1 VIDPRPQVI
10 GRRLAPVRRILAFSS
25 AKGGVGKSVCCALSA
40 LALRRAGRSVGLLDL
55 DFQGA
60 SAHLLLK
67 VKPGFPEEQGG
78 IRPLRAREGVDFMS
92 FAAFSRENAVPLRG
106 GEVSEALLEMLAVT
120 VWAPLDFLLLDM
132 PPGIGDELLD
142 VLRLLSEAEF
152 VVVATPSALA
162 LQVVER
168 LLVLLEELRL
178 PVRGLI
184 ENMAR
189 AGDAGGTGGSMTAV
203 RAVAAA
209 AERHGLPVLGSVPY
223 LPEIEELLAS
233 PDPLRGD
240 LGEAFG
246 GIARYLIGQE
256 RIGVV

>member
-1 VIDPRPQVI
+1 VIDPRPEVI
-10 GRRLAPVRRILAFSS
+10 ARRLAAVRRILAFSS
-25 AKGGVGKSVCCALSA
+25 AKGGVGKSICCVLSA
-40 LALRRAGRSVGLLDL
+40 LALSRAGRRVGLLDL

-60 SAHLLLK
+60 SAHLLLGIE
-67 VKPGFPEEQGG
+67 PRFPEERGG
-78 IRPLRAREGVDFMS
+78 VRPLLAREAVDFMS

-120 VWAPLDFLLLDM
+120 IWGPLDFLLLDM

-142 VLRLLSEAEF
+142 VLRLLPGTEF

-168 LLVLLEELRL
+168 LLALLEELRL

-189 AGDAGGTGGSMTAV
+189 AGEAGSFGNPGTAGRG
-203 RAVAAA
+203 AAGA
-209 AERHGLPVLGSVPY
+209 AERHRLPLLGSVPY
-223 LPEIEELLAS
+223 LPEIEELIAS
-233 PDPLRGD
+233 PDPLRGA
-240 LGEAFG
+240 LGGAFS
-246 GIARYLIGQE
+246 GIARRLIGNGRE
-256 RIGVV
+256 GV

>member
-10 GRRLAPVRRILAFSS
+10 ARRLAPIRRILAFSS

-40 LALRRAGRSVGLLDL
+40 LALRGAGRRVGLLDL

-67 VKPGFPEEQGG
+67 VEPRFPEEQGG
-78 IRPLRAREGVDFMS
+78 IRPLRAREDVAFMS

-120 VWAPLDFLLLDM
+120 VWEPLDFLLLDM

-142 VLRLLSEAEF
+142 VLRLLSGAQF

-162 LQVVER
+162 LQVVDR

-189 AGDAGGTGGSMTAV
+189 ADEARFPGGSGAAG
-203 RAVAAA
+203 RDVAAA
-209 AERHGLPVLGSVPY
+209 ALRHRLPLLGSVPY
-223 LPEIEELLAS
+223 LPEIEEALAS
-233 PDPLRGD
+233 PDPLRGE
-240 LGEAFG
+240 LGEVFG
-246 GIARYLIGQE
+246 GIARYLIRQE

>member
-1 VIDPRPQVI
+1 MIDPRPEVI

-25 AKGGVGKSVCCALSA
+25 AKGGVGKSVCCVLSA
-40 LALRRAGRSVGLLDL
+40 LALGRAGCRVGLLDL

-60 SAHLLLK
+60 SAHLLLG
-67 VKPGFPEEQGG
+67 VQPRFPEEQGG
-78 IRPLRAREGVDFMS
+78 IRPLRARGTLDFMS

-120 VWAPLDFLLLDM
+120 IWGPLDFLLLDM

-142 VLRLLSEAEF
+142 VLRLLAGAEF

-189 AGDAGGTGGSMTAV
+189 GHQPSGN
-203 RAVAAA
+203 VAAA
-209 AERHGLPVLGSVPY
+209 AGRHRLPLLGSVPY
-223 LPEIEELLAS
+223 LAEIEELLAS
-233 PDPLRGD
+233 PQPLDGR
-240 LGEAFG
+240 LGEVFG

>member
-1 VIDPRPQVI
+1 MIDPRPEVI

-40 LALRRAGRSVGLLDL
+40 LALIRAGCRVGLLDL

-60 SAHLLLK
+60 SAHLLLG
-67 VKPGFPEEQGG
+67 VQPHFPEEQGG
-78 IRPLRAREGVDFMS
+78 IRPLRAREALDFMS

-120 VWAPLDFLLLDM
+120 VWGPLDFLLLDM

-142 VLRLLSEAEF
+142 VLRLLNRSEF
-152 VVVATPSALA
+152 VVVATPSALV

-168 LLVLLEELRL
+168 LLALLGELRL

-184 ENMAR
+184 ENMTRLGEGGAR
-189 AGDAGGTGGSMTAV
+189 ATGTAGRG
-203 RAVAAA
+203 VAAA
-209 AERHGLPVLGSVPY
+209 AERHRLPLLGSVPY
-223 LPEIEELLAS
+223 LPDIEDLLAS
-233 PDPLRGD
+233 QDPLRGE
-240 LGEAFG
+240 LGEVFG
-246 GIARYLIGQE
+246 GIARYLIEQE

>member
-1 VIDPRPQVI
+1 VI

-25 AKGGVGKSVCCALSA
+25 AKGGVGKSVCSVLSA
-40 LALRRAGRSVGLLDL
+40 LALRRAGGRVGLLDL

-60 SAHLLLK
+60 SAHLLL
-67 VKPGFPEEQGG
+67 GAELRFPEEQGG
-78 IRPLRAREGVDFMS
+78 IRPLRARESVDFMS
-92 FAAFSRENAVPLRG
+92 FAAFSRESAVPLRG

-120 VWAPLDFLLLDM
+120 IWEPLDFLLLDM

-142 VLRLLSEAEF
+142 VLHLLPSAEF

-168 LLVLLEELRL
+168 LLALLEELRL

-189 AGDAGGTGGSMTAV
+189 SGAGTAGAV
-203 RAVAAA
+203 VAAA
-209 AERHGLPVLGSVPY
+209 AGRHRLPLLGSVPY
-223 LPEIEELLAS
+223 LPEIEQLLAS
-233 PDPLRGD
+233 PDPLDGA
-240 LGEAFG
+240 LGEPFRR
-246 GIARYLIGQE
+246 IARGLIGHG
-256 RIGVV
+256 RI

>member
-1 VIDPRPQVI
+1 VVDPRPEVI

-25 AKGGVGKSVCCALSA
+25 AKGGVGKSVCSVLSA
-40 LALRRAGRSVGLLDL
+40 LSLRREGRRVGLLDL

-60 SAHLLLK
+60 SAHLLLG
-67 VKPGFPEEQGG
+67 VELRFPEERGG
-78 IRPLRAREGVDFMS
+78 IRPLRARGSVDFMS
-92 FAAFSRENAVPLRG
+92 FAAFSRESAVPLRG

-120 VWAPLDFLLLDM
+120 IWEPLDFLLLDM

-142 VLRLLSEAEF
+142 VLRLLPGAEF
-152 VVVATPSALA
+152 VVVATPSTLA

-168 LLVLLEELRL
+168 LLVLLGELRL

-189 AGDAGGTGGSMTAV
+189 CGAAGGAGGTGSAG
-203 RAVAAA
+203 RGVAAA
-209 AERHGLPVLGSVPY
+209 AARHRLPLLGSVPY

-233 PDPLRGD
+233 PDPLRGA
-240 LGEAFG
+240 LGEPFR
-246 GIARYLIGQE
+246 GIARGLIGQE
-256 RIGVV
+256 MEAVI

>member
-1 VIDPRPQVI
+1 VIDPRPEVI
-10 GRRLAPVRRILAFSS
+10 ARRLAPVRRILAFSS
-25 AKGGVGKSVCCALSA
+25 AKGGVGKSVCSVLSA
-40 LALRRAGRSVGLLDL
+40 LALRRAGRRVGLLDL

-60 SAHLLLK
+60 SAHLLL
-67 VKPGFPEEQGG
+67 GAELRFPEEQGG
-78 IRPLRAREGVDFMS
+78 IRPLRARESVDFMS
-92 FAAFSRENAVPLRG
+92 FAAFSRESAVPLRG

-120 VWAPLDFLLLDM
+120 IWEPLDFLLLDM

-142 VLRLLSEAEF
+142 VLRLLPSAEF

-168 LLVLLEELRL
+168 LLALLEELRL

-189 AGDAGGTGGSMTAV
+189 SGADGCVETETAGRG
-203 RAVAAA
+203 VAAA
-209 AERHGLPVLGSVPY
+209 ARRHRLPLLGSVPY

-233 PDPLRGD
+233 PDPLRGA
-240 LGEAFG
+240 LGQPFR
-246 GIARYLIGQE
+246 GIARGLIGHGLE
-256 RIGVV
+256 GVV

>member
-1 VIDPRPQVI
+1 MIDPRPEVI
-10 GRRLAPVRRILAFSS
+10 GRRLAPVRRILVFSS
-25 AKGGVGKSVCCALSA
+25 AKGGVGKSVCCVLSA
-40 LALRRAGRSVGLLDL
+40 LALGRAGCRVGLLDL

-60 SAHLLLK
+60 SAHLLLG
-67 VKPGFPEEQGG
+67 VQPRFPEEQGG
-78 IRPLRAREGVDFMS
+78 IRPLRARGTLDFMS

-106 GEVSEALLEMLAVT
+106 GEVSEALLELLAVT
-120 VWAPLDFLLLDM
+120 IWGPLDFLLLDM

-142 VLRLLSEAEF
+142 VLRLLAGAEF

-189 AGDAGGTGGSMTAV
+189 GHQPSGN
-203 RAVAAA
+203 VAAA
-209 AERHGLPVLGSVPY
+209 AGRHRLPLLGSVPY
-223 LPEIEELLAS
+223 LAEIEELLAS
-233 PDPLRGD
+233 PQPLDGR
-240 LGEAFG
+240 LGEVFG